1 MDIVFVRHG
10 KTKLND
16 LGCFIGNTDCDIS
29 EEGLKQ
35 AEKLKSYLGK
45 ISFDGV
51 YVSPLKRAVQTA
63 EVLIKKYTL
72 DDRLREMN
80 FGVFEELSYEEI
92 EQMYP
97 DYLREWNEDYRKYRI
112 PEGESL
118 EDVFNRV
125 EDFLDDIKNR
135 HERVLVVT
143 HGGII
148 RCALSLVLSSRE
160 LFYKFKVDHGSV
172 SIVEFD
178 GDFGFI
184 KGIYNP
190 PVLNLC

>member
-10 KTKLND
+10 KTGLNER
-16 LGCFIGNTDCDIS
+16 GCFIGNTDCDIS

-35 AEKLKSYLGK
+35 AEKIKNFLGK
-45 ISFDGV
+45 FSFDGV

-63 EVLIKKYTL
+63 NVLSKEYIL

-80 FGVFEELSYEEI
+80 FGVFEGLSYQEI
-92 EQMYP
+92 KKMYP
-97 DYLREWNEDYRKYRI
+97 EYLRAWNEDYQKYRI
-112 PEGESL
+112 PGGENL

-125 EDFLDDIKNR
+125 EDFIDDIKNG

-143 HGGII
+143 HGGVI
-148 RCALSLVLSSRE
+148 RCALSLILSSRE
-160 LFYKFKVDHGSV
+160 LFYKFKIDHGSV

-178 GDFGFI
+178 GGYGFI
-184 KGIYNP
+184 KGIYN
-190 PVLNLC
+190 LL